1 MQLDEIRQWRA
12 ERTHDVEIKERE
24 RLASHV
30 REAVAWFGASEDQ
43 DDYCTR
49 YSGACSVVDGHWA
62 LEEPSIVS
70 WLEQSRENPVM
81 WLNGKPGAGEP
92 SRIYCIIYVCTD
104 IRYRQKRYML

>member
-12 ERTHDVEIKERE
+12 ERTHDVENKERK
-24 RLASHV
+24 RLASYV

-43 DDYCTR
+43 DEHYIR
-49 YSGACSVVDGHWA
+49 YSRACSVVDGHWA

-70 WLEQSRENPVM
+70 WLDQSRENPVI

-92 SRIYCIIYVCTD
+92 SRICCIIYITD
-104 IRYRQKRYML
+104 LRHRKKRYMF